1 MPTYAEIINRM
12 KCAAAKHYDEREA
25 HTLALW
31 ATEALTGADRTRLLV
46 DARAEVG
53 QIDMTEVERFERE
66 LAIARPIQYI
76 IGMAEFCDLRFAVG
90 EGVLVPRPETEE
102 LVRWVAD
109 DNPTARKVLDIGTGS
124 GAIAVSLAKL
134 LPTADVAAMDIS
146 EVALDYAAR
155 NAAMNGVKVSV
166 TKGDALGDWWRKFAE
181 LDVVVSNPP
190 YVPESDRAAMH
201 RNVREFEPE
210 LALFVPDDDLLRFYR
225 AIAQGAM
232 HALRAGGALYFEIY
246 ENAAKQMI
254 EMLQSQG
261 WIDIELRRD
270 FNDKNRMIRCRKS

>member
-1 MPTYAEIINRM
+1 MPTYAEIINQM

-31 ATEALTGADRTRLLV
+31 ATEALTGTDRTRLLV
-46 DARAEVG
+46 DARADVEK
-53 QIDMTEVERFERE
+53 IDIAEMERFERE
-66 LAIARPIQYI
+66 LAMARPIQYI
-76 IGMAEFCDLRFAVG
+76 IGEAEFCNLRFSIG
-90 EGVLVPRPETEE
+90 EGVLIPRPETEE
-102 LVRWVAD
+102 LVHWVAEE
-109 DNPTARKVLDIGTGS
+109 NPTARKVLDIGTGS
-124 GAIAVSLAKL
+124 GAIAVSLAKS
-134 LPTADVAAMDIS
+134 LPMADVAAMDIS
-146 EVALDYAAR
+146 VVALDYAAR
-155 NAAMNGVKVSV
+155 NAARNGVQVKVV
-166 TKGDALGDWWRKFAE
+166 QDDALGDWWREFAE

-225 AIAQGAM
+225 AIAVGAM

-246 ENAAKQMI
+246 ENAAEQMI